1 MPTIAELRAK
11 AQELQSQGVGGV
23 HSQQSKRPALQRA
36 VPESKD
42 PTFTRLLRFSLYQ
55 ANALDHVQAASV
67 VVFVENSDEMVKGL
81 QAAVALWDQLLPP
94 QPHQGEG
101 KWVPHPLGDRK
112 AFLFA
117 SMIEQI
123 VAHVPC
129 FQEAAMKE
137 VMTYLANLDVGTVLK
152 LNVGSFGPRYPTSH
166 TKGWQALGLGALYGF
181 GGAVR
186 VS

>member
-42 PTFTRLLRFSLYQ
+42 PTFTKLLRFFLYQ

-67 VVFVENSDEMVKGL
+67 VVFVVNSDEMVKGL
-81 QAAVALWDQLLPP
+81 QAAVALWDQLPP

-152 LNVGSFGPRYPTSH
+152 LNVGSFGPRYPTP
-166 TKGWQALGLGALYGF
+166 KAVGALYGF

-186 VS
+186 VL

>member
-1 MPTIAELRAK
+1 
-11 AQELQSQGVGGV
+11 
-23 HSQQSKRPALQRA
+23 
-36 VPESKD
+36 
-42 PTFTRLLRFSLYQ
+42 
-55 ANALDHVQAASV
+55 
-67 VVFVENSDEMVKGL
+67 
-81 QAAVALWDQLLPP
+81 
-94 QPHQGEG
+94 
-101 KWVPHPLGDRK
+101 
-112 AFLFA
+112 
-117 SMIEQI
+117 MIEQI

-152 LNVGSFGPRYPTSH
+152 LNVGSFEPRYPTSH

>member
-42 PTFTRLLRFSLYQ
+42 PTFTKLLRFFLYQ

-67 VVFVENSDEMVKGL
+67 GVFVVNSDEIFKGL
-81 QAAVALWDQLLPP
+81 QAAVALWDQLPP

-152 LNVGSFGPRYPTSH
+152 LNVGSFGPRYPTP
-166 TKGWQALGLGALYGF
+166 KAVGALYGF
-181 GGAVR
+181 GVAVR
-186 VS
+186 VL